1 MVFYNDK
8 KIKNQIESDYK
19 ELENYKNSYSKRISL
34 YNLYL
39 DTMQVFE
46 NGIIEKNN
54 LNKEKLEEK
63 IKVFQIQINK
73 INSNLELL
81 SNLLNDINATGN
93 INIEKK
99 ILNKYNQKYK
109 EIKNKYIANSVSEEQ
124 ITESYIYAL
133 MADLSKTLEKMKEE
147 YIKDMNKII
156 EEKENSKYAEE
167 KNDMQYAEDKENSAM
182 QKENKIETKEEK
194 ANKTVQLKNNNT
206 LLISEKL
213 GKVILPYKAK
223 EVLDIFNNEN
233 GRYSSLEE
241 VIEEKFTRKFSD
253 FKNQY
258 ISRYKETLKLTRER
272 EKFSL
277 SDSIILATE
286 IMYKK
291 YLHPAIIA
299 ACRTLDELD
308 VYIDCLDKNELED
321 FKIFKIKYE
330 LYPMVVKGSNATKR
344 SKHSKGSHAKNDG
357 LWNNIRKFLKTNK
370 NKSKRNMYDF

>member
-1 MVFYNDK
+1 MLFNNNKNLK
-8 KIKNQIESDYK
+8 KQIEKDYK
-19 ELENYKNSYSKRISL
+19 ELEKYKNSYNKRISL
-34 YNLYL
+34 YNIYL
-39 DTMQVFE
+39 DTMSVFE
-46 NGIIEKNN
+46 DGITEANK
-54 LNKEKLEEK
+54 LNKEELEK
-63 IKVFQIQINK
+63 KKNNFQIQINK
-73 INSNLELL
+73 IDSNLELL
-81 SNLLNDINATGN
+81 NSFFKNVDAEGN
-93 INIEKK
+93 IKAQKK
-99 ILNKYNQKYK
+99 EINKYNQKYK
-109 EIKNKYIANSVSEEQ
+109 EIKNNYINNSISEEDV
-124 ITESYIYAL
+124 TTNYINGL
-133 MADLSKTLEKMKEE
+133 TADLSKTLEKMKDE
-147 YIKDMNKII
+147 YELEKEKII
-156 EEKENSKYAEE
+156 NEKIDTKLVEENKLDNNE
-167 KNDMQYAEDKENSAM
+167 KNRLN
-182 QKENKIETKEEK
+182 I
-194 ANKTVQLKNNNT
+194 KNNDT

-213 GKVILPYKAK
+213 GKVILPYKAE
-223 EVLDIFNNEN
+223 EVLDIFNNGN
-233 GRYSSLEE
+233 GKYSSLGE

-330 LYPMVVKGSNATKR
+330 LYPMVVKGSNATRK
-344 SKHSKGSHAKNDG
+344 SKYSKGLHAKNDG
-357 LWNNIRKFLKTNK
+357 LWNNIKNLLKSNK

>member
-1 MVFYNDK
+1 MLFYNNKNLK
-8 KIKNQIESDYK
+8 KQIENDYK

-34 YNLYL
+34 YNIYL
-39 DTMQVFE
+39 DTMSVFE
-46 NGIIEKNN
+46 DGITEANK
-54 LNKEKLEEK
+54 LNKEELENK
-63 IKVFQIQINK
+63 KNNFQIQINK
-73 INSNLELL
+73 IDSNLELL
-81 SNLLNDINATGN
+81 NSFLKNVDAKGN
-93 INIEKK
+93 INAQKK
-99 ILNKYNQKYK
+99 EINKYNQKYK
-109 EIKNKYIANSVSEEQ
+109 EIKNNYINNLISEEDV
-124 ITESYIYAL
+124 TTNYINGL
-133 MADLSKTLEKMKEE
+133 TADLSKTLEKMKDE
-147 YIKDMNKII
+147 YEIEKEKII
-156 EEKENSKYAEE
+156 NEKIDTKLVEENELYSDEKSNEENIL
-167 KNDMQYAEDKENSAM
+167 N
-182 QKENKIETKEEK
+182 I
-194 ANKTVQLKNNNT
+194 KNNDT

-233 GRYSSLEE
+233 GKYYSLEE
-241 VIEEKFTRKFSD
+241 VIEEKFTREFSD

-258 ISRYKETLKLTRER
+258 MSRYKETLKLTRER

-357 LWNNIRKFLKTNK
+357 LWNNIKKFLKPNK

>member
-1 MVFYNDK
+1 MLFNNNKNLK
-8 KIKNQIESDYK
+8 KQIEKDYK
-19 ELENYKNSYSKRISL
+19 ELEKYKNSYNKKISL
-34 YNLYL
+34 YNIYL
-39 DTMQVFE
+39 DTMSAFE
-46 NGIIEKNN
+46 DGITEANK
-54 LNKEKLEEK
+54 LNKEELENK
-63 IKVFQIQINK
+63 KNNFQIQINK
-73 INSNLELL
+73 IDSNLELL
-81 SNLLNDINATGN
+81 NSFFKNVDAEGN
-93 INIEKK
+93 IKAQKK
-99 ILNKYNQKYK
+99 EINKYNQKYK
-109 EIKNKYIANSVSEEQ
+109 EIKNNYINNSISEEDV
-124 ITESYIYAL
+124 TTNYINGL
-133 MADLSKTLEKMKEE
+133 TADLSKTLEKMKDE
-147 YIKDMNKII
+147 YELEKEKII
-156 EEKENSKYAEE
+156 NEKIDTKLVEENKLDNNE
-167 KNDMQYAEDKENSAM
+167 KNRLN
-182 QKENKIETKEEK
+182 I
-194 ANKTVQLKNNNT
+194 KNNDT

-213 GKVILPYKAK
+213 GKVILPYKAE
-223 EVLDIFNNEN
+223 EVLDIFNNGN
-233 GRYSSLEE
+233 GKYSSLGE

-357 LWNNIRKFLKTNK
+357 LWNSIKNFLKTNK

>member
-1 MVFYNDK
+1 MLFYNN
-8 KIKNQIESDYK
+8 KNLKEQIENDYK
-19 ELENYKNSYSKRISL
+19 ELEKYKNSYNKKISL
-34 YNLYL
+34 YNIYL
-39 DTMQVFE
+39 DTMSAFE
-46 NGIIEKNN
+46 DGITEANK
-54 LNKEKLEEK
+54 LNKEELENK
-63 IKVFQIQINK
+63 KNNFQIQINK
-73 INSNLELL
+73 IDSNLELL
-81 SNLLNDINATGN
+81 NSFFKNVDAEGN
-93 INIEKK
+93 IKAQKK
-99 ILNKYNQKYK
+99 EINKYNQKYK
-109 EIKNKYIANSVSEEQ
+109 EIKNNYINNSISEEDV
-124 ITESYIYAL
+124 TTNYINGL
-133 MADLSKTLEKMKEE
+133 TADLSKTLEKMKDE
-147 YIKDMNKII
+147 YELEKEKII
-156 EEKENSKYAEE
+156 NEKIDTKLVEENKLDNNE
-167 KNDMQYAEDKENSAM
+167 KNRLN
-182 QKENKIETKEEK
+182 I
-194 ANKTVQLKNNNT
+194 KNNDT

-213 GKVILPYKAK
+213 GKVILPYKAE
-223 EVLDIFNNEN
+223 EVLDIFNNGN
-233 GRYSSLEE
+233 GKYSSLGE

-357 LWNNIRKFLKTNK
+357 LWNSIKNFLKTNK

>member
-1 MVFYNDK
+1 MLFNNNKNLK
-8 KIKNQIESDYK
+8 KQIEKDYK
-19 ELENYKNSYSKRISL
+19 ELEKYKNSYNKKISL
-34 YNLYL
+34 YNIYL
-39 DTMQVFE
+39 DTMSAFE
-46 NGIIEKNN
+46 DGIIEANE
-54 LNKEKLEEK
+54 LNKEELESK
-63 IKVFQIQINK
+63 KNNFQIQINK
-73 INSNLELL
+73 IDSNLELL
-81 SNLLNDINATGN
+81 NSFFKNVDAEGN
-93 INIEKK
+93 IKAQKK
-99 ILNKYNQKYK
+99 EINKYNQKYK
-109 EIKNKYIANSVSEEQ
+109 EIKNNYINNSISEEDV
-124 ITESYIYAL
+124 TTNYINGL
-133 MADLSKTLEKMKEE
+133 TADLSKTLEKMKDE
-147 YIKDMNKII
+147 YELEKEKII
-156 EEKENSKYAEE
+156 NEKIDTKLVEENKLDNNE
-167 KNDMQYAEDKENSAM
+167 KNRLN
-182 QKENKIETKEEK
+182 I
-194 ANKTVQLKNNNT
+194 KNNDT

-213 GKVILPYKAK
+213 GKVILPYKAE
-223 EVLDIFNNEN
+223 EVLDIFNNGN
-233 GRYSSLEE
+233 GKYSSLGE

-330 LYPMVVKGSNATKR
+330 LYPMVVKGSNATRK
-344 SKHSKGSHAKNDG
+344 SKYSKGLHAKNDG
-357 LWNNIRKFLKTNK
+357 LWNNIKNLLKSNK

>member
-1 MVFYNDK
+1 MLFNNNKNLK
-8 KIKNQIESDYK
+8 KQIEKDYK
-19 ELENYKNSYSKRISL
+19 ELEKYKNSYNKKISL
-34 YNLYL
+34 YNIYL
-39 DTMQVFE
+39 DTMSAFE
-46 NGIIEKNN
+46 DGITEANK
-54 LNKEKLEEK
+54 LNKEELENK
-63 IKVFQIQINK
+63 KNNFQIQINK
-73 INSNLELL
+73 IDSNLELL
-81 SNLLNDINATGN
+81 NSFFKNVDAEGN
-93 INIEKK
+93 IKAQKK
-99 ILNKYNQKYK
+99 EINKYNQKYK
-109 EIKNKYIANSVSEEQ
+109 EIKNNYINNSISEEDV
-124 ITESYIYAL
+124 TTNYINGL
-133 MADLSKTLEKMKEE
+133 TADLSKTLEKMKDE
-147 YIKDMNKII
+147 YELEKEKII
-156 EEKENSKYAEE
+156 NEKIDTKLVEENKLDNNE
-167 KNDMQYAEDKENSAM
+167 KNRLN
-182 QKENKIETKEEK
+182 I
-194 ANKTVQLKNNNT
+194 KNNDT

-213 GKVILPYKAK
+213 GKVILPYKAE
-223 EVLDIFNNEN
+223 EVLDIFNNGN
-233 GRYSSLEE
+233 GKYSSLGE

-330 LYPMVVKGSNATKR
+330 LYPMVVKGSNATRK
-344 SKHSKGSHAKNDG
+344 SKYSKGLHAKNDG
-357 LWNNIRKFLKTNK
+357 LWNNIKNLLKSNK

>member
-1 MVFYNDK
+1 MF
-8 KIKNQIESDYK
+8 DYK
-19 ELENYKNSYSKRISL
+19 ELEKYKNSYNKKISL
-34 YNLYL
+34 YNIYL
-39 DTMQVFE
+39 DTMSAFE
-46 NGIIEKNN
+46 DGIIEANE
-54 LNKEKLEEK
+54 LNKEELESK
-63 IKVFQIQINK
+63 KNNFQIQINK
-73 INSNLELL
+73 IDSNLELL
-81 SNLLNDINATGN
+81 NSFFKNVDAEGN
-93 INIEKK
+93 IKAQKK
-99 ILNKYNQKYK
+99 EINKYNQKYK
-109 EIKNKYIANSVSEEQ
+109 EIKNNYINNSISEEDV
-124 ITESYIYAL
+124 TTNYINGL
-133 MADLSKTLEKMKEE
+133 TADLSKTLEKMKDE
-147 YIKDMNKII
+147 YELEKEKII
-156 EEKENSKYAEE
+156 NEKIDTKLVEENKLDNNE
-167 KNDMQYAEDKENSAM
+167 KNRLN
-182 QKENKIETKEEK
+182 I
-194 ANKTVQLKNNNT
+194 KNNDT

-213 GKVILPYKAK
+213 GKVILPYKAE
-223 EVLDIFNNEN
+223 EVLDIFNNGN
-233 GRYSSLEE
+233 GKYSSLGE

-330 LYPMVVKGSNATKR
+330 LYPMVVKGSNATRK
-344 SKHSKGSHAKNDG
+344 SKYSKGLHAKNDG
-357 LWNNIRKFLKTNK
+357 LWNNIKNLLKSNK

>member
-1 MVFYNDK
+1 MLFNNNKNLK
-8 KIKNQIESDYK
+8 KQIENDYK
-19 ELENYKNSYSKRISL
+19 ELEKYKNSYNKKISL
-34 YNLYL
+34 YNIYL
-39 DTMQVFE
+39 DTMSAFE
-46 NGIIEKNN
+46 DGITEANK
-54 LNKEKLEEK
+54 LNKEELENK
-63 IKVFQIQINK
+63 KNNFQIQINK
-73 INSNLELL
+73 IDSNLELL
-81 SNLLNDINATGN
+81 NSFFKNVDAEGN
-93 INIEKK
+93 IKAQKK
-99 ILNKYNQKYK
+99 EINKYNQKYK
-109 EIKNKYIANSVSEEQ
+109 EIKNNYINNSISEEDV
-124 ITESYIYAL
+124 TTNYINGL
-133 MADLSKTLEKMKEE
+133 TADLSKTLEKMKDE
-147 YIKDMNKII
+147 YELEKEKII
-156 EEKENSKYAEE
+156 NEKIDTKLVEENKLDNNE
-167 KNDMQYAEDKENSAM
+167 KNRLN
-182 QKENKIETKEEK
+182 I
-194 ANKTVQLKNNNT
+194 KNNDT

-213 GKVILPYKAK
+213 GKVILPYKAE
-223 EVLDIFNNEN
+223 EVLDIFNNGN
-233 GRYSSLEE
+233 GKYSSLGE

-330 LYPMVVKGSNATKR
+330 LYPMVVKGSNATRK
-344 SKHSKGSHAKNDG
+344 SKYSKGLHAKNDG
-357 LWNNIRKFLKTNK
+357 LWNNIKNLLKSNK

>member
-1 MVFYNDK
+1 MLFNNNKNLK
-8 KIKNQIESDYK
+8 KQIEKDYK
-19 ELENYKNSYSKRISL
+19 ELEKYKNSYNKKISL
-34 YNLYL
+34 YNIYL
-39 DTMQVFE
+39 DTMSAFE
-46 NGIIEKNN
+46 DGIIEANE
-54 LNKEKLEEK
+54 LNKEELESK
-63 IKVFQIQINK
+63 KNNFQIQINK
-73 INSNLELL
+73 IDSNLELL
-81 SNLLNDINATGN
+81 NSFFKNVDAEGN
-93 INIEKK
+93 IKAQKK
-99 ILNKYNQKYK
+99 EINKYNQKYK
-109 EIKNKYIANSVSEEQ
+109 EIKNNYINNSISEEDV
-124 ITESYIYAL
+124 TTNYINGL
-133 MADLSKTLEKMKEE
+133 TADLSKTLEKMKDE
-147 YIKDMNKII
+147 YELENGKII
-156 EEKENSKYAEE
+156 NEKIDTKLVEENKLDNNE
-167 KNDMQYAEDKENSAM
+167 KNRLN
-182 QKENKIETKEEK
+182 I
-194 ANKTVQLKNNNT
+194 KNNDT

-213 GKVILPYKAK
+213 GKVILPYKAE
-223 EVLDIFNNEN
+223 EVLDIFNNGN
-233 GRYSSLEE
+233 GKYSSLGE

-330 LYPMVVKGSNATKR
+330 LYPMVVKGSNATRK
-344 SKHSKGSHAKNDG
+344 SKYSKGLHAKNDG
-357 LWNNIRKFLKTNK
+357 LWNNIKNLLKSNK